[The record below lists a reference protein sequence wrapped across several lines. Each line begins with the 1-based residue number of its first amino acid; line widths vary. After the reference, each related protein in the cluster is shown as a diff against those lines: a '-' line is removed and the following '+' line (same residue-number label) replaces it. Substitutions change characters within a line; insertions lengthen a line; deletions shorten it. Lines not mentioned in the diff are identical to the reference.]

1 MVKMKIFKVVLMSV
15 VLLFFLFACEDAKTM
30 PKKEVDKDAV
40 SEVDEENIVDKDA
53 ENKTDNIEEPDEVVD
68 ENDDGSDLDENVP
81 PDIEQQEE
89 DEIPDVDN
97 WVAVDMCDVNT
108 DCAWNYICDYFQ
120 TPRDCIK
127 IGTCENDYDC
137 PGLQKCTKKEHWNE
151 CVAGGIPETC
161 SEDEDCDPGEF
172 CEEINFI
179 KVCRSKNKC
188 SDNEECEEKEEC
200 IFEDGYFQC
209 INTAPCEIDT
219 DCKFGFRCEIKEPEN
234 ECVYANECVKDDEC
248 NAFSACV
255 VEGNYTICKP
265 LGGGVCT
272 DDNGCKIDE
281 FCDLQLGLIGVCK
294 SRNQCYKDEDCED
307 ERLVC
312 EFNGVYNDC
321 VPSSPSWCLLDEMCG
336 EGWYCIENECR
347 PPNYDQCT
355 EIAGKWTV
363 RFSGLSLITFQEGEV
378 YEFLPK
384 TGCNGDIKKEGATI
398 FLGSFTETSKSNY
411 EFDFF
416 LVYKCTTVI
425 YLGNLMNITCPDG
438 SAQLARF

>member
-68 ENDDGSDLDENVP
+68 ENDDDPDLDENVP
-81 PDIEQQEE
+81 PDIEQPEE

-97 WVAVDMCDVNT
+97 WVAVDMCDVNA

-234 ECVYANECVKDDEC
+234 ECVYANECVKDEEC

-272 DDNGCKIDE
+272 DDTGCKIDE
-281 FCDLQLGLIGVCK
+281 YCDLQLGLIGVCK
-294 SRNQCYKDEDCED
+294 SRNKCYKDEDCAD

-384 TGCNGDIKKEGATI
+384 TGCNGDIKKEGATV
-398 FLGSFTETSKSNY
+398 FLGSFAETSKSNY

>member
-1 MVKMKIFKVVLMSV
+1 M
-15 VLLFFLFACEDAKTM
+15 LFR
-30 PKKEVDKDAV
+30 
-40 SEVDEENIVDKDA
+40 S
-53 ENKTDNIEEPDEVVD
+53 
-68 ENDDGSDLDENVP
+68 
-81 PDIEQQEE
+81 
-89 DEIPDVDN
+89 
-97 WVAVDMCDVNT
+97 
-108 DCAWNYICDYFQ
+108 Q

-137 PGLQKCTKKEHWNE
+137 PGLQKCVRKEHWNE
-151 CVAGGIPETC
+151 CNPGGIPATC
-161 SEDEDCDPGEF
+161 TKDEDCPQGEY
-172 CEEINFI
+172 CEEINFL

-188 SDNEECEEKEEC
+188 SVDEHCAEKEEC
-200 IFEDGYFQC
+200 IFEDGYYQC

-234 ECVYANECVKDDEC
+234 ECVYANECVKDEDC
-248 NAFSACV
+248 NALSACV
-255 VEGNYTICKP
+255 VEGNWTICKL

-272 DDNGCKIDE
+272 NDAGCKIDE
-281 FCDLQLGLIGVCK
+281 YCDLQLGIAGVCK
-294 SRNQCYKDEDCED
+294 SRNKCYKDADCED

-321 VPSSPSWCLLDEMCG
+321 VPASPDWCLLDAMCG

-398 FLGSFTETSKSNY
+398 FMGSFAETSKSNY

-416 LVYKCTTVI
+416 LVYKCNTVI